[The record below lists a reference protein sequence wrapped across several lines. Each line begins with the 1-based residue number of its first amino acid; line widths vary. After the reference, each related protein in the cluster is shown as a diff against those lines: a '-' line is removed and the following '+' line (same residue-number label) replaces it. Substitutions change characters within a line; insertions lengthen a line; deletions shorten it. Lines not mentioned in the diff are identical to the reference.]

1 MEEQFCVVFSSS
13 AELIGGSLF
22 PDRLS
27 NGGENELRTG
37 FLKALSAGDR
47 ERFMDFCKKAP
58 DFSRIQGCM
67 SVFRVFNF
75 CGHHYAFAEK
85 KDEEPHKVFVSFY
98 KTARKLNALL
108 SPSYLRFF
116 STISGVGTS
125 DKLLFSADSEMIK
138 EYAPTLTDMRT
149 EHTNI
154 LELTEKTLQ
163 SIRAD
168 AVFYGNRITLDSPEG
183 LPQRDA
189 EGDYTL
195 CFSTAAY
202 VHVLYALCAALI
214 EATVSHRITASVLRS
229 DLGVEIE
236 IRTTTNPM
244 LEKRMEN
251 VTDLT
256 CVAAFADYSE
266 NLMAFAGIVAEINSF
281 HPCVSYS
288 PEDGALSVTL
298 CIDRGDS
305 LEGEFRYREPYRD
318 LTVMVKEASR
328 LWNLLTWK
336 DTPLLDEEEQG

>member
-1 MEEQFCVVFSSS
+1 MEEQFSMVFSSS
-13 AELIGGSLF
+13 VELIEVSLF
-22 PDRLS
+22 PDRQP
-27 NGGENELRTG
+27 NGGENELRTD
-37 FLKALSAGDR
+37 FLKALSVGDR
-47 ERFMDFCKKAP
+47 ERFMDFCKTAP
-58 DFSRIQGCM
+58 VFSRIQGCL
-67 SVFRVFNF
+67 SVFRMFNF
-75 CGHHYAFAEK
+75 CGHHYALAEK
-85 KDEEPHKVFVSFY
+85 KEGEPHKIFVSFY
-98 KTARKLNALL
+98 KTARKLNELL
-108 SPSYLRFF
+108 SPSYLWFF
-116 STISGVGTS
+116 PTISGVSIS
-125 DKLLFSADSEMIK
+125 DKLLFSADSELIK
-138 EYAPTLTDMRT
+138 ENAPTLTDMRT

-163 SIRAD
+163 SIRGD
-168 AVFYGNRITLDSPEG
+168 AIFYGNKITMVSPEV
-183 LPQRDA
+183 LPQRDTG
-189 EGDYTL
+189 EDYTL

-202 VHVLYALCAALI
+202 VHVFYALCTALI
-214 EATVSHRITASVLRS
+214 EATVSHRITVSVIKS
-229 DLGVEIE
+229 DFGVEIE

-256 CVAAFADYSE
+256 CIAAFAEYSE

-298 CIDRGDS
+298 SIGRGDS

-328 LWNLLTWK
+328 LWNLLTWR